1 MGKIMGV
8 VRVDKDFSK
17 KKKNRKQ
24 QGMNEN

>member
-8 VRVDKDFSK
+8 VRVDKDFKK

>member
-1 MGKIMGV
+1 MDKIMGV

-17 KKKNRKQ
+17 KKEDRKQ